1 MKQILSLMRA
11 AVDKYNMID
20 ENDIIA
26 VGVSGGKDSLVL
38 LQGLALLSNFYP
50 KKFVVKAITADPMFY
65 NQQGKYDEIQ
75 ALCDKLGVEY
85 RVEPTELYHIIFET
99 RKEKNPCSLC
109 AKMRR
114 GVLHRVAKEMGCN
127 KLALGHHQDDAAE
140 TFMMNL
146 LNGGT
151 IECFS
156 PKSYLSRRDL
166 YLIRPMIFCTER
178 IVRNTAARLSLPV
191 CKSLCPADGVTNRE
205 ETKKFLEELDAK
217 YPSLTQKIT
226 GALQKSHISNW

>member
-11 AVDKYNMID
+11 AVDKYNMIE
-20 ENDIIA
+20 ENDVVA

-38 LQGLALLSNFYP
+38 LQGLALLSSFYP
-50 KKFVVKAITADPMFY
+50 KPFTVKAITADPMFF
-65 NQQGKYDEIQ
+65 NQPGNYEEIEK
-75 ALCDKLGVEY
+75 LCQKLGVEY
-85 RVEPTELYHIIFET
+85 HLEPTELYHIIFET

-114 GVLHRVAKEMGCN
+114 GVLHRKAKELGCS

-140 TFMMNL
+140 TFLMNL
-146 LNGGT
+146 FNGGS
-151 IECFS
+151 IDCFS

-178 IVRNTAARLSLPV
+178 IVANTAARLMLPI
-191 CKSLCPADGVTNRE
+191 CKSLCPADGATNRE
-205 ETKKFLEELDAK
+205 ETKQLLKELNSK
-217 YPSLTQKIT
+217 YPALNQKILN
-226 GALQKSHISNW
+226 ALEKSHISNW

>member
-11 AVDKYNMID
+11 AVDKYNMIE
-20 ENDIIA
+20 ENDVVA

-38 LQGLALLSNFYP
+38 LEGLALLSSFYP
-50 KKFVVKAITADPMFY
+50 KKFTVKAITADPMFY
-65 NQQGKYDEIQ
+65 NKPGDFDAVK
-75 ALCDKLGVEY
+75 ALCGDLGVEY
-85 RVEPTELYHIIFET
+85 RIEPTELYHIIFET

-114 GVLHRVAKEMGCN
+114 GVLHRTAKEMGCN

-140 TFMMNL
+140 TFLMNL
-146 LNGGT
+146 FNGGS

-166 YLIRPMIFCTER
+166 YLIRPMLFCTER
-178 IVRNTAARLSLPV
+178 IVRNTAARLQLPV
-191 CKSLCPADGVTNRE
+191 CKSLCPADGATNRE
-205 ETKKFLEELDAK
+205 ETKKLLQELNAK
-217 YPSLTQKIT
+217 YPSLNQKIT
-226 GALQKSHISNW
+226 NALEKSHISNW